1 MLSGEILKPEYFNGL
16 LGEKMKPKATLNT
29 MKKLSRRA
37 LLLFAGLGM
46 LTGCT
51 SSMLNGDTPISSA
64 NKGQEEQNLR
74 PLQKKT
80 SVKVT
85 LLLPLTAKNNST
97 ARVAKS
103 LKQAGELALF
113 DFDNPNILLTTKD
126 TKGTP
131 EGAKAATEEAVKSG
145 AELIIGPLFSTSVQA
160 ASPVAREAGIP
171 MIAFSS
177 DQKVAGDGVYLLSFL
192 AGKDLPRIVSH
203 AVSQGKMNFAALI
216 PKTPYGEIVE
226 VNFREAVTRAGGQ
239 IVIMEKFPLDANGML
254 APVKKVAE
262 VINSEEQPVQ
272 ALLLPGGPETL
283 PTLAPLMPYFEIDP
297 KKVKFIGTG
306 LWDYANVGREKPLI
320 SGWFPAPDPNG
331 WRNFTQKYANTYGK
345 APPRIASLSYDAVSL
360 AVSLSTNPQGQ
371 RYTATQLTRDSGFA
385 GIDGLFRLK
394 ADGTSE
400 RGLAVLEVK
409 KFGSKVISP
418 APSVFGEA
426 QF

>member
-1 MLSGEILKPEYFNGL
+1 
-16 LGEKMKPKATLNT
+16 MKPKATLNA
-29 MKKLSRRA
+29 MKKFSRRA
-37 LLLFAGLGM
+37 LIVCAGLSLLGA
-46 LTGCT
+46 CT
-51 SSMLNGDTPISSA
+51 SRLLDPNAPISSSE
-64 NKGQEEQNLR
+64 KGQQEQNLR

-85 LLLPLTAKNNST
+85 LLLPLTAGNPST
-97 ARVAKS
+97 ASVAKS

-131 EGAKAATEEAVKSG
+131 EGAKAATEAAVKDG
-145 AELIIGPLFSTSVQA
+145 AELIIGPLFATSVQA
-160 ASPVAREAGIP
+160 SSPVAREAGIP

-192 AGKDLPRIVSH
+192 AGKDLPRIISH
-203 AVSQGKMNFAALI
+203 AVSQGKTTFAALI

-226 VNFREAVTRAGGQ
+226 LNLREAVTRAGGE
-239 IVIMEKFPLDANGML
+239 IVALERFPLDANGML
-254 APVKKVAE
+254 APVKKISE
-262 VINSEEQPVQ
+262 VIKREDEPVQ

-320 SGWFPAPDPNG
+320 GGWFPAPDPSG
-331 WRNFTQKYANTYGK
+331 WRNFTQKYAKTYGK

-371 RYTATQLTRDSGFA
+371 RYSATQLTRDSGFA

-409 KFGSKVISP
+409 KFGSSVISP
-418 APSVFGEA
+418 APSVFGQA